1 MSNDNKSA
9 RPAEPLLLGNGD
21 LCLMTNEEGM
31 LPDSTAALGNGNPL
45 RCVFR
50 AGRRMYINVHR
61 NIQGNLLPFGH
72 FSFDCG
78 APLEESR
85 CTLSLPDGI
94 AESTCRYRDG
104 STVDSEFFVCF
115 DKSLYAIRKT
125 YHGNERSEERR

>member
-85 CTLSLPDGI
+85 CALSLPDGV

-104 STVDSEFFVCF
+104 STVDS
-115 DKSLYAIRKT
+115 
-125 YHGNERSEERR
+125 